1 MKLLYRYEDV
11 SYESGPKIQLCEF
24 YVAAETPKGHWIS
37 TNFYFTA
44 SELPANFPKDRW
56 VPKEGVNV
64 YARTTKETALND
76 FKCRKIRHRNIMQSK
91 LLELEMIFDLLND
104 GEYK

>member
-11 SYESGPKIQLCEF
+11 SYADGPKIELCKF

-37 TNFYFTA
+37 TSFYFTT
-44 SELPANFPKDRW
+44 SELPANFPKDKW
-56 VPKEGVNV
+56 VPKEGMNI

-76 FKCRKIRHRNIMQSK
+76 FKCRKIRHRNILQSK
-91 LLELEMIFDLLND
+91 LLGLETIFNLLED
-104 GEYK
+104 GEHE